1 MFFFL
6 FSPCSSFL
14 VFSFP
19 YAPPPHVP
27 PPLKKKSYAKPIFNS
42 TLFRLYP
49 PLLLPRILLC
59 SSCVF
64 LLHSPPPLQLLLQLL
79 HVFSYPSSPFLS
91 KTQQPLLP
99 LPKLRVPSFLLL
111 FSFHNLCCSQP
122 AITTT
127 TTTHNDYSLKTT
139 KMVYIALCVKHHYC

>member
-49 PLLLPRILLC
+49 PSSFLVFCFVPLAYSSSIHRHPCNYYYNYYTFFLIPALPFCPRR
-59 SSCVF
+59 SSRYCLFPNYEF
-64 LLHSPPPLQLLLQLL
+64 LLFFCYLVSTIFAAHN
-79 HVFSYPSSPFLS
+79 
-91 KTQQPLLP
+91 QP
-99 LPKLRVPSFLLL
+99 
-111 FSFHNLCCSQP
+111 
-122 AITTT
+122 
-127 TTTHNDYSLKTT
+127 
-139 KMVYIALCVKHHYC
+139 